1 MTDPTRWADIDAA
14 ATPLEQSLVRA
25 GQAVRM
31 PTEDKD
37 LLWVRILGAI
47 PPVPANPAPPTLG
60 NATQPVTATAATA
73 PTTFKIMGVVLAMIG
88 TGAVAHQIGW
98 WASGNAERGSTR
110 SAAARDFQEA
120 SGAAP
125 RAVTAATSIPTQ
137 ADAPAQS
144 GLDADTNS
152 EKKVEPS
159 AAAGLNELRQIAPKT
174 TPSPAGTSSAASAV
188 SLLKEESQVVLA
200 ARQALRA
207 GDATT
212 GLRILEKAQQ
222 RFGAGI
228 LSEEREALWIEALAR
243 SGDRA
248 RASKRAKAFL
258 SSHPKSPHTADVQ
271 RYVLP

>member
-60 NATQPVTATAATA
+60 NATQPVTASAAIA
-73 PTTFKIMGVVLAMIG
+73 PTTFKIVGVVLAMIG

-98 WASGNAERGSTR
+98 WASGNAQGGSMR
-110 SAAARDFQEA
+110 SAPARESPEA

-125 RAVTAATSIPTQ
+125 REVAAATSIPNQVDT
-137 ADAPAQS
+137 PAQ
-144 GLDADTNS
+144 GVLDADTNS

-159 AAAGLNELRQIAPKT
+159 AAAGVNELRQTAPKT

-258 SSHPKSPHTADVQ
+258 SSHPRSPHTADVQ